1 MKLSFLRTA
10 LIAAGLFGYWLVL
23 RLRVA
28 IRRRRAV
35 ASLPYAELPGQNRLE
50 SWFKDSN
57 KLVEEGCRKYAG
69 SFQVQTGTGP
79 FVIVRNRFAA
89 QFANDGALSVA
100 EVLRRDGFADYPGF
114 EAARVSIHSSVIR
127 EVLLQKLTPALDAIR
142 PGLVADA
149 QKSLLDN
156 FPPKTEWSAVAIHS
170 PVLDIVARMSSR
182 PFAGERLCTDAK
194 WLEIQ
199 KRYATVSSLAAG
211 ALRKKARW
219 FRPIVHWFMPEC
231 IQLRQLVQDAR
242 SLVRA
247 ELEERTARQN
257 HVTTADAIAWLE
269 EQSQK
274 SCVPIDI
281 AAAQL
286 QLSMVAIQT
295 ASHTL
300 CHALQ
305 HLCEH
310 SRYQLTL
317 REELKAVI
325 KKDGWSKAGIYN
337 LKQMDSFLKESLRI
351 TQGRLAMARVA
362 MKDITFS
369 DGTIVPAQMGCMLES
384 NFHDSA
390 LYTRPHEFDPAR
402 FERIRA
408 QRAQARG
415 WQYIS
420 CGAEDLGFGYGL
432 HSCPGTS
439 EICSC
444 IRTSLLMTTLGRFFA
459 SNVVKIALGHLLLW
473 YDWTADPGCDIALER
488 ETEST
493 GSSDPNKRLW
503 YRRHRDSLTQ
513 ST

>member
-1 MKLSFLRTA
+1 MKPSFLPTA

-23 RLRVA
+23 HLRVG

-57 KLVEEGCRKYAG
+57 KLVEEGCRMYSG

-79 FVIVRNRFAA
+79 FVIVRNRVAA
-89 QFANDGALSVA
+89 EFANNSALSVA

-127 EVLLQKLTPALDAIR
+127 EVLLQKLTPALDSIR

-156 FPPKTEWSAVAIHS
+156 LVPKTEWSAVAIQS
-170 PVLDIVARMSSR
+170 LALDIVAKMSSR

-199 KRYATVSSLAAG
+199 KRYATVSFSAAG

-219 FRPIVHWFMPEC
+219 FRPIVHWFIPEC
-231 IQLRQLVQDAR
+231 TQLRRLVKDAR
-242 SLVRA
+242 SLVCA
-247 ELEERTARQN
+247 ELEERTAKKD
-257 HVTTADAIAWLE
+257 HITTANAIVWLK
-269 EQSQK
+269 EQSQR

-295 ASHTL
+295 ASQIL
-300 CHALQ
+300 CNALQ

-310 SRYQLTL
+310 SGYQSTL
-317 REELKAVI
+317 RGELKAVI
-325 KKDGWSKAGIYN
+325 QKDGWSKAGIYN
-337 LKQMDSFLKESLRI
+337 LRQMDNFLKESLRI

-362 MKDITFS
+362 TEDISFS
-369 DGTIVPAQMGCMLES
+369 DGTVVPAQMGCMLES
-384 NFHDSA
+384 NFQDST
-390 LYTRPHEFDPAR
+390 LYTRPHEFNPAR
-402 FERIRA
+402 FEQIRA
-408 QRAQARG
+408 QKAQPRG

-432 HSCPGTS
+432 HSCPGT
-439 EICSC
+439 EI
-444 IRTSLLMTTLGRFFA
+444 LRF
-459 SNVVKIALGHLLLW
+459 
-473 YDWTADPGCDIALER
+473 
-488 ETEST
+488 
-493 GSSDPNKRLW
+493 
-503 YRRHRDSLTQ
+503 
-513 ST
+513 